1 MKILNIITDLAMGG
15 TEITLEKI
23 ILNDKGNE
31 HIIICLNDSS
41 PIGERLSENKIKL
54 IDLKINNIFSGFIA
68 VYKIFLFLIENKNI
82 NVVQGWMY
90 HGNFVAF
97 LVNLFLRKK
106 LIWNIRQSLDNLSV
120 EKKTTQNVI
129 LISKF
134 LSNSKLLNKII
145 YNSAKAKED
154 HEKMGF
160 VNHKSQ
166 IIFNG
171 YLTSDF
177 EKEHNHKICFL
188 NENKLP
194 LDTILVGHIAR
205 LHPVKDHV
213 NFILTAKKLLT
224 HKKNFFFIMIGRE
237 VNSKKIKNILYN
249 LNIAKNFILIS
260 EKKRTSDY
268 FKIFDLTVNSSWAE
282 AFPNV
287 VAESILFKTPCFAT
301 KVGDASR
308 ILDFNDAFLAEPRN
322 PLILSNKILNYI
334 NLNNDEK
341 NEAMNKIYKNLTKKF
356 TIEILIK
363 NYNQAYLN

>member
-23 ILNDKGNE
+23 ILNDKKNE
-31 HIIICLNDSS
+31 NIIICLNNSS
-41 PIGERLSENKIKL
+41 PIGERLSKNKIKL
-54 IDLKINNIFSGFIA
+54 IDLKINNIFSGFFA

-90 HGNFVAF
+90 HGNFVAY
-97 LVNLFLRKK
+97 LVNFFLRKK

-134 LSNSKLLNKII
+134 LSNSKLLNKIV

-154 HEKMGF
+154 HEKIGF

-177 EKEHNHKICFL
+177 EKEHNHKISFL

-194 LDTILVGHIAR
+194 FDTILVGHIAR

-224 HKKNFFFIMIGRE
+224 YKKNFFFIMIGRE
-237 VNSKKIKNILYN
+237 VNSKKIKNILNN

-287 VAESILFKTPCFAT
+287 VAESILYKTPCFAT